1 MVGWFGWGAP
11 NRYRTRGK
19 SNELDFGFQSIATIK
34 FWSLFHTGCFQK
46 NLILPENLYDIQ
58 YWSYSMQ
65 AKAAVERILSISPS
79 VRVATICDRNGKI
92 VFTAHSKKVKNVLS
106 RKESRASLT
115 SAARAWKGRKSL
127 SRKLGACKYV
137 VAEYAS
143 VKRITMPAGRNNLLF
158 ISTTAS
164 FDHNKVIRKV
174 RSFR

>member
-1 MVGWFGWGAP
+1 
-11 NRYRTRGK
+11 
-19 SNELDFGFQSIATIK
+19 
-34 FWSLFHTGCFQK
+34 
-46 NLILPENLYDIQ
+46 
-58 YWSYSMQ
+58 MQ

-79 VRVATICDRNGKI
+79 VRVATICDRNGII

-115 SAARAWKGRKSL
+115 NAARAWKGRKSL

>member
-1 MVGWFGWGAP
+1 
-11 NRYRTRGK
+11 
-19 SNELDFGFQSIATIK
+19 
-34 FWSLFHTGCFQK
+34 
-46 NLILPENLYDIQ
+46 
-58 YWSYSMQ
+58 MQ

-115 SAARAWKGRKSL
+115 NAARAWKGRKSL

-174 RSFR
+174 HSFR

>member
-1 MVGWFGWGAP
+1 
-11 NRYRTRGK
+11 
-19 SNELDFGFQSIATIK
+19 
-34 FWSLFHTGCFQK
+34 
-46 NLILPENLYDIQ
+46 
-58 YWSYSMQ
+58 MQ

-106 RKESRASLT
+106 RQESRASLS

-137 VAEYAS
+137 VAEYSS
-143 VKRITMPAGRNNLLF
+143 VKRITMPAGRSNLLF
-158 ISTTAS
+158 ISTTAA